1 MRPLKKSKKYKKL
14 LKKATKNV
22 LIILC
27 CDKIKANSDV
37 EVLHMRITN
46 LRIKNFKP
54 IRNMYIKEIENAL
67 ILVGKN
73 NTGKTA
79 VLAGFAGAKIAE
91 NSDKNDNE

>member
-1 MRPLKKSKKYKKL
+1 MLYL
-14 LKKATKNV
+14 V
-22 LIILC
+22 
-27 CDKIKANSDV
+27 
-37 EVLHMRITN
+37 
-46 LRIKNFKP
+46 KNFKS

-91 NSDKNDNE
+91 NSDKNDNAERKSASHGDWRISLSLSKGMRVKCGNRESPIALTL

>member
-46 LRIKNFKP
+46 LRSDMLPLLKP
-54 IRNMYIKEIENAL
+54 
-67 ILVGKN
+67 
-73 NTGKTA
+73 
-79 VLAGFAGAKIAE
+79 
-91 NSDKNDNE
+91 